1 MKYFCIFMRV
11 GFYRPSDN
19 SISIGGVQ
27 TYMYDLAKLAL
38 TLGYA
43 PVVFEM
49 NNEGKEAS
57 YEYEGIRIQQISAR
71 GKHYFQHCFDH
82 VYRRLAG
89 AGHLFV
95 ISTDQLSIRC
105 QAPGVVAIQHGI
117 AFDEPIDKWYGP
129 ALKALK
135 CWRNVRRAAM
145 VPHLVCVDYNFYNW
159 YRTLATITPRHTLT
173 VIPNYAQGCI
183 SEGELEEKLAH
194 SRRRRVLF
202 ARRFVEHRGALLFAA
217 VARRLL
223 CEFPDVEITFAG
235 RGPLEERL
243 RSLFSGEQR
252 VVFTTYE
259 ARESLSFHRQYDI
272 SVIPTI
278 YSEGTSLSLCE
289 AMSAG
294 CYCIATHVGGM
305 TNILLDGFNGR
316 LVPPEEA
323 AVYEALREAMVG
335 PEAAFRDVCRNAYLS
350 ARTAFS
356 KEKWQSRW
364 TRVIQ
369 NLADDER
376 A

>member
-1 MKYFCIFMRV
+1 MKNFCIFMRA
-11 GFYRPSDN
+11 GFYRPSDHT
-19 SISIGGVQ
+19 ISIGGVQ
-27 TYMYDLAKLAL
+27 TYVYDLARLAL
-38 TLGYA
+38 SLGYA
-43 PVVFEM
+43 PLVVEM
-49 NNEGKEAS
+49 NNDGREAR
-57 YEYEGIRIQQISAR
+57 YELDGIQIQQVSVP
-71 GKHYFQHCFDH
+71 GKHYFQRCFDR
-82 VYRRLAG
+82 VYRHLAAPG
-89 AGHLFV
+89 NIYV
-95 ISTDQLSIRC
+95 IATDQLSIRC
-105 QAPGVVAIQHGI
+105 MAPGVVAIQHGI
-117 AFDEPIDKWYGP
+117 AFDEPIDKWYAP
-129 ALKALK
+129 ALKMLK
-135 CWRNVRRAAM
+135 CWRNVQRVAM
-145 VPHLVCVDYNFYNW
+145 VPHMVCVDYNFYNW
-159 YRTLATITPRHTLT
+159 YRTLSTVTPRHTLT

-183 SEGELEEKLAH
+183 SEAELSEKLART
-194 SRRRRVLF
+194 RRRRVLF

-223 CEFPDVEITFAG
+223 REFPDVEITFAG

-243 RSLFSGEQR
+243 RALFGGDAR

-272 SVIPTI
+272 SVIPTV

-294 CYCIATHVGGM
+294 CYCVASHVGGM